1 MNIDEDI
8 YINIDTEIN
17 VEAIADMNLA
27 VDIHS
32 RNIQI

>member
-8 YINIDTEIN
+8 YVNIDTEIN
-17 VEAIADMNLA
+17 VEAITDMNLA